1 MKNPSAGDNE
11 DAVLFQPIL
20 RTGRWFYIIAA
31 LLLSVSLWGLYA
43 YTIQLRYGLGVTGLN
58 RPVFWG
64 FYITNFVFFIGISHA
79 GTLISAI
86 LRLCRAE
93 WRRPI
98 TRMAEMIT
106 VLVLFFG
113 LGSIILDM
121 GRPDRLLYVIRFG
134 KINSPLIWDVISIS
148 TYLTA
153 STIYLYIPLIP
164 DIALLRDRVTGWRRR
179 LYSFLSLGWTGTERQ
194 HRRLEIAIAILA
206 VLVIP
211 IAVSVHTVV
220 SWVFAMTVQPMW
232 HSTIFGPY
240 FVVGAIYS
248 GIAALLVAMAIIR
261 KVYHLEDYIK
271 TIHFNYL
278 SILLLV
284 MNLLW
289 FYFTFAEYITT
300 FYGNEPAEMAVFWAK
315 VTGDYWF
322 YFWAMV
328 VFDFVIPFAILCNS
342 LTRTIAGIIVASA
355 SVLIGMWLERFTIVV
370 PTLVNPR
377 LPWPQGFYF
386 PTWIE
391 WSLTA
396 AFFAAFILLYMVFTK
411 LFPIVSIWEIREG
424 RERGVAEVEERVRSY
439 LPGLQGSPGGD
450 SGEGKPPRWGIT

>member
-148 TYLTA
+148 AYLTA

-164 DIALLRDRVTGWRRR
+164 DIALLRSRDRVAQAP
-179 LYSFLSLGWTGTERQ
+179 L
-194 HRRLEIAIAILA
+194 
-206 VLVIP
+206 
-211 IAVSVHTVV
+211 
-220 SWVFAMTVQPMW
+220 
-232 HSTIFGPY
+232 
-240 FVVGAIYS
+240 
-248 GIAALLVAMAIIR
+248 
-261 KVYHLEDYIK
+261 
-271 TIHFNYL
+271 
-278 SILLLV
+278 
-284 MNLLW
+284 
-289 FYFTFAEYITT
+289 
-300 FYGNEPAEMAVFWAK
+300 
-315 VTGDYWF
+315 
-322 YFWAMV
+322 
-328 VFDFVIPFAILCNS
+328 
-342 LTRTIAGIIVASA
+342 
-355 SVLIGMWLERFTIVV
+355 
-370 PTLVNPR
+370 
-377 LPWPQGFYF
+377 
-386 PTWIE
+386 
-391 WSLTA
+391 
-396 AFFAAFILLYMVFTK
+396 
-411 LFPIVSIWEIREG
+411 
-424 RERGVAEVEERVRSY
+424 
-439 LPGLQGSPGGD
+439 
-450 SGEGKPPRWGIT
+450 

>member
-1 MKNPSAGDNE
+1 MSISRKGSGVRDRREVRGE
-11 DAVLFQPIL
+11 DEALFEPIL
-20 RTGRWFYIIAA
+20 KTGKGFYTVAF
-31 LLLSVSLWGLYA
+31 LLLAIALWGFYA
-43 YTIQLRYGLGVTGLN
+43 YSIQFRHGLGVTGLN

-98 TRMAEMIT
+98 TRMAETIT

-113 LGSIILDM
+113 AANVLVDL
-121 GRPDRLLYVIRFG
+121 GRPDRVLYVIRYG
-134 KINSPLIWDVISIS
+134 RIQSPLIWDVISIT
-148 TYLTA
+148 TYLMA
-153 STIYLYIPLIP
+153 STIYLYVPLIP
-164 DIALLRDRVTGWRRR
+164 DIALLRDRVSGWRRR
-179 LYSFLSLGWTGTERQ
+179 IYRLLALGWIGTEPQ
-194 HRRLEIAIAILA
+194 HRRLEIAITILA

-220 SWVFAMTVQPMW
+220 SWVFAMTIQPMW

-248 GIAALLVAMAIIR
+248 GIAALLIAMAVIR
-261 KVYHLEDYIK
+261 KVYHLEGYIK
-271 TIHFNYL
+271 EIHFNYL
-278 SILLLV
+278 GILLLV
-284 MNLLW
+284 MTLLW
-289 FYFTFAEYITT
+289 FYFTFAEYLTT
-300 FYGNEPAEMAVFWAK
+300 YYGNEPTEMAVFWARI
-315 VTGDYWF
+315 TGDYRI

-328 VFDFVIPFAILCNS
+328 LFDFIIPFAILCNRR
-342 LTRTIAGIIVASA
+342 TRTITGTVVASV
-355 SVLIGMWLERFTIVV
+355 SVCIGMWLERFTIVV
-370 PTLVNPR
+370 TTLVNTR
-377 LPWPQGFYF
+377 LPWQRGLYF

-396 AFFAAFILLYMVFTK
+396 AFFVSFILLYMIFTK

-424 RERGVAEVEERVRSY
+424 RERMVQETAERIKGY
-439 LPGLQGSPGGD
+439 LPGEEIG
-450 SGEGKPPRWGIT
+450 